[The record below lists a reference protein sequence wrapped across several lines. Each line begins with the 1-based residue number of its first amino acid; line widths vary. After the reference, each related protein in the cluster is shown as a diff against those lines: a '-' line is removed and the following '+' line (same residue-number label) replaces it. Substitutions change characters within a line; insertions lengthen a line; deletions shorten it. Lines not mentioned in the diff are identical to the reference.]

1 VVGSTWHR
9 LARLAA
15 TRDGPSGGS
24 GGNARWAHEVLNVT
38 QFSIAQPSKFTNMF
52 FPIPKIHE
60 SFWGDKADNREQL
73 SFLSIFQILMD
84 FELKILE
91 TIQIWIWFEF

>member
-1 VVGSTWHR
+1 
-9 LARLAA
+9 
-15 TRDGPSGGS
+15 
-24 GGNARWAHEVLNVT
+24 
-38 QFSIAQPSKFTNMF
+38 MF